1 MVDVRDCDHQRFAI
15 VGFGLDGI
23 EGEENGFEDRKGQWL
38 RGVDAREV
46 EAGEEGD
53 EGEDY
58 QAKVGVR
65 GEEGD

>member
-46 EAGEEGD
+46 EAGGWAYRECHCYRD
-53 EGEDY
+53 TC
-58 QAKVGVR
+58 VV
-65 GEEGD
+65 